1 MREIK
6 FRVWDKSNNIMYDK
20 ALIGDFPNTVPVV
33 WTNYGCQEGWYHIE
47 LSICEVMQYT
57 GLKDKNGKE
66 IYEGDILKFYNDAD
80 YMFIPG
86 YTEVIFEDGVFACKH
101 FKYGIECLVN
111 MDVVDMDITVAGNIY
126 ENPEL
131 LEGN

>member
-6 FRVWDKSNNIMYDK
+6 FRVWDEKYGMMPIQKISLKTMKAMPYGWNIAYDF
-20 ALIGDFPNTVPVV
+20 GT
-33 WTNYGCQEGWYHIE
+33 
-47 LSICEVMQYT
+47 VMQYT